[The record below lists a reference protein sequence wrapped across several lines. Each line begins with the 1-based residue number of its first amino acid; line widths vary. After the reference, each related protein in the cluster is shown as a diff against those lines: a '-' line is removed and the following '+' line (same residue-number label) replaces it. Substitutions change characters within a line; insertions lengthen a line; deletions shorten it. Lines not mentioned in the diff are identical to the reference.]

1 MIFLG
6 LCMEQILQVGMGRR
20 DRPVWRQLEWLTKLG
35 MEMVLVVS
43 IDQKSDMVL
52 LDQTAI
58 LLEALGWN
66 LFSSPF

>member
-1 MIFLG
+1 
-6 LCMEQILQVGMGRR
+6 
-20 DRPVWRQLEWLTKLG
+20 
-35 MEMVLVVS
+35 MVLVVS